1 MNEKSDYPFM
11 MDFDSN
17 EDFNVPCELNNLS
30 DFPRNIIEE
39 ESGFITGS
47 EGRKLPFFIYDENE
61 DNNEIIYKF
70 TSINNNKFIINY
82 YYLQTQNS
90 NYIFI
95 AFMSYI
101 NNDYYINNMPFL
113 YYNNCNK
120 FYDYYFYTKNIY
132 RIMFI
137 KDNFIIIDNK
147 YIYDHGTIY
156 NDVCAKLNLPNF
168 SSQDEIFDYI
178 ADTYFT
184 SSQIQTPFNFQL
196 KFVD

>member
-1 MNEKSDYPFM
+1 MSEKSDYPFM
-11 MDFDSN
+11 MDFDSS

-47 EGRKLPFFIYDENE
+47 EGRKLPFLIYDENQE
-61 DNNEIIYKF
+61 NNEIIYKF
-70 TSINNNKFIINY
+70 TSINNNKFITNY

-101 NNDYYINNMPFL
+101 NNDYYINNMLFL

-120 FYDYYFYTKNIY
+120 YYHYHLRLPHNYNIK
-132 RIMFI
+132 FI
-137 KDNFIIIDNK
+137 KDSFIEIDG
-147 YIYDHGTIY
+147 YCIYSYGTIY

-178 ADTYFT
+178 ANTYFT
-184 SSQIQTPFNFQL
+184 PCQIQTPFNFQL